1 MPPGRSAT
9 HPNATPPSPDTAGS
23 PDRASWRRAAP
34 PCRPSPRARM
44 ARRPHRLDRLVAED
58 ELAVPKRFRFGG
70 RAAGDREDQI
80 ENILAH
86 RVQRRI
92 AQHDAARVDIHILAH
107 PGEGL
112 GIDRKSTRLKSSPS
126 YATRMPSSA

>member
-44 ARRPHRLDRLVAED
+44 ARLPHRLARLVAED
-58 ELAVPKRFRFGG
+58 DLAVPTRFRFGG
-70 RAAGDREDQI
+70 RPAGAREHQI
-80 ENILAH
+80 ENLLAPSIH
-86 RVQRRI
+86 PRI
-92 AQHDAARVDIHILAH
+92 TQHVAPPVHTYTLSPPSDGPGLAGDY
-107 PGEGL
+107 P
-112 GIDRKSTRLKSSPS
+112 
-126 YATRMPSSA
+126 